1 MGSCTDVPL
10 AFSAGEESEVRRRG
24 GCETHAGSRSMR
36 AAFARECTREALGGM
51 VAIAPPALAL
61 ADLTAE
67 LLVPIDD

>member
-1 MGSCTDVPL
+1 
-10 AFSAGEESEVRRRG
+10 
-24 GCETHAGSRSMR
+24 MR